1 MAAPTQ
7 IVEGLWQLSLG
18 SVNVFLLHHERRVGQ
33 VSRKVVTPQIGLTT
47 KARFAREARRVT
59 R

>member
-18 SVNVFLLHHERRVGQ
+18 SVNVFLLDPLD
-33 VSRKVVTPQIGLTT
+33 S
-47 KARFAREARRVT
+47 ARGEQGIMSGASDKFRAKW
-59 R
+59 